1 MRLDESHC
9 AHARGCASG
18 TAQAG
23 LCKWDWASWAVQV
36 GLCKWDCAVQV
47 GLSRLA
53 PTVGPIT
60 RHRIT
65 LSVTHAL
72 ITASDHVAEALR
84 LIDDM
89 VRLLHLLHR
98 LLPQRLVRKH
108 L

>member
-1 MRLDESHC
+1 M
-9 AHARGCASG
+9 HAAVQAALCKWDCASG
-18 TAQAG
+18 TVQVG
-23 LCKWDWASWAVQV
+23 LCKWAVQV